1 MDKSI
6 FPSNVVEVFDFIV
19 HGELLVTAYAGD
31 GSPALMLDDMG
42 TALERYTNQ
51 DVEPPDH
58 FLLDITADAAG
69 EIPLKPEIK
78 EFSESKRKLAEYDE
92 QKDFYQIIL
101 RKVSL
106 ISEGLEITKTQ
117 SRLLADAISGDL
129 YKCAEARLCLKSSH
143 PYFER
148 VFAIYK
154 NQGFPCG
161 WRGGDN
167 WRDGDFYIYSRRQ

>member
-6 FPSNVVEVFDFIV
+6 FPSDVVEVFDFIV
-19 HGELLVTAYAGD
+19 HGEVLAAAYAGA
-31 GSPALMLDDMG
+31 GPPGLMLNDMRA
-42 TALERYTNQ
+42 ALERYTNQ

-69 EIPLKPEIK
+69 EIPMKSEIK
-78 EFSESKRKLAEYDE
+78 ELSELKRKLVEYDE
-92 QKDFYQIIL
+92 QEDFCEIVL
-101 RKVSL
+101 RK
-106 ISEGLEITKTQ
+106 ISSASEDLEINAVQ

-129 YKCAEARLCLKSSH
+129 YKCAEARLCLKRSH

-148 VFAIYK
+148 VFEIYK
-154 NQGFPCG
+154 NHGFPCG

>member
-6 FPSNVVEVFDFIV
+6 FPSAVIEIFDFIV
-19 HGELLVTAYAGD
+19 HGEVLAAAYTGAEFSG
-31 GSPALMLDDMG
+31 LMLNDMSV
-42 TALERYTNQ
+42 ALEHYTNQ

-69 EIPLKPEIK
+69 EIPENPEIK
-78 EFSESKRKLAEYDE
+78 EFSGLKRSLVEYDE
-92 QKDFYQIIL
+92 REDFYEIIL
-101 RKVSL
+101 KKVSTV
-106 ISEGLEITKTQ
+106 SGDLEINAAQ

-129 YKCAEARLCLKSSH
+129 YKCAEARLCLERSH

-148 VFAIYK
+148 VFEIYK

-167 WRDGDFYIYSRRQ
+167 WRDGDFYIYNRPQ

>member
-19 HGELLVTAYAGD
+19 RGELLVTAYAGD
-31 GSPALMLDDMG
+31 GFPALMLDDMG

-69 EIPLKPEIK
+69 EIPANPEIK
-78 EFSESKRKLAEYDE
+78 EFSGLKRSLVEYDE
-92 QKDFYQIIL
+92 QEDFYEIIL
-101 RKVSL
+101 RKISTVS
-106 ISEGLEITKTQ
+106 EDLEINAAQ

-129 YKCAEARLCLKSSH
+129 YKCAEARLCLERSH

-148 VFAIYK
+148 VFEIYK

-167 WRDGDFYIYSRRQ
+167 WRDGDFYIYSRPQ